1 MRLVDKREGDEP
13 LSEIGLL
20 STVEQIDLIRRKEIT
35 SRELTEHFID
45 RIERLDIE
53 INSVVTRDFET
64 AIEEAA
70 LADQKIQSGDHL
82 GRLHGIPVT
91 VKDALK
97 TKGILSTGGATEL
110 RSNVPDEDAA
120 VVAAIRREGAIV
132 MGKTNLPRWSGD
144 IQAYNDIFG
153 TTKNPWDLSRGPGGS
168 SGGAAAAVAMGF
180 TSFEIG
186 TDIGGSIRFPAA
198 FNGVWG
204 HKPSFGIIPTTG
216 YLDHI
221 NGGINEADINVFGPI
236 ARSAEDLSLLLT
248 VMKRNS
254 PPWIADLGTAP
265 KDLKLLRVG
274 AWLDD
279 EFCPVDEEVRK
290 QLEKVVD
297 ALERDGIPVD
307 RSARPELDPNEAA
320 MLGLWLV
327 QRAISQSTDSDGPG
341 HRIWLDRHARREE
354 LRLKWAQFFD
364 KYDAVIMPVCF
375 VPPFEHQQE
384 GDFGSRTLMCNGERR
399 NYVDVVK
406 WTTMVGMAYLP
417 STVPPIGLGKSGMPI
432 GCQVVGNYGDDSLT
446 IALATR
452 IGDLMGG
459 YQPPPR
465 AV

>member
-1 MRLVDKREGDEP
+1 MTD
-13 LSEIGLL
+13 IGLR
-20 STVEQIDLIRRKEIT
+20 STVEQADLIRRGEIS
-35 SRELTEHFID
+35 SRELTTHFIE
-45 RIERLDIE
+45 RIERLDDE
-53 INSVVTRDFET
+53 INAVVTRDFET
-64 AIEEAA
+64 ALAESDAA
-70 LADQKIQSGDHL
+70 DASQQKGQSL
-82 GRLHGIPVT
+82 GVLHGVPVT
-91 VKDALK
+91 VKDALQ
-97 TKGILSTGGATEL
+97 TKNLKSTGGATEL
-110 RSNVPDEDAA
+110 RENIPSQDAA
-120 VVAAIRREGAIV
+120 AVASIRREGAIV

-153 TTKNPWDLSRGPGGS
+153 TTNNPWDISRGPGGS

-204 HKPSFGIIPTTG
+204 HKPSFGVIPTTG
-216 YLDHI
+216 YLDHVD
-221 NGGINEADINVFGPI
+221 GGLNEADINVFGPI
-236 ARSAEDLSLLLT
+236 TRSVEDLELLLK

-254 PPWIADLGTAP
+254 PPWVANLGAAPTDLR
-265 KDLKLLRVG
+265 DLKIG

-279 EFCPVDEEVRK
+279 EFCPVDIEVRE

-297 ALERDGIPVD
+297 ALEKDGISVD
-307 RSARPELDPNEAA
+307 RSAHPEIDPDEAA

-354 LRLKWAQFFD
+354 LRLKWAQFFN

-375 VPPFEHQQE
+375 VPPFEHQQQ
-384 GDFGSRTLMCNGERR
+384 GDFGSRTLTCNGEERP
-399 NYVDVVK
+399 YIDVVK

-417 STVPPIGLGKSGMPI
+417 STVPPIGLGLSGMPI
-432 GCQVVGNYGDDSLT
+432 GCQVVGPYGGDQLT
-446 IALATR
+446 IALAGR
-452 IGDLMGG
+452 IGDLLGG

-465 AV
+465 AL

>member
-1 MRLVDKREGDEP
+1 MTD
-13 LSEIGLL
+13 IGLR
-20 STVEQIDLIRRKEIT
+20 STVEQADLIRRGEIS
-35 SRELTEHFID
+35 SRELTTHFIE
-45 RIERLDIE
+45 RIERLDDE
-53 INSVVTRDFET
+53 INAVVTRDFET
-64 AIEEAA
+64 ALAESDAA
-70 LADQKIQSGDHL
+70 DASQQKGQSL
-82 GRLHGIPVT
+82 GVLHGVPVT
-91 VKDALK
+91 VKDALQ
-97 TKGILSTGGATEL
+97 TKNLKSTGGATEL
-110 RSNVPDEDAA
+110 RENIPSQDAA
-120 VVAAIRREGAIV
+120 AVASIRREGAIV

-153 TTKNPWDLSRGPGGS
+153 TTNNPWDISRGPGGS

-204 HKPSFGIIPTTG
+204 HKPSFGVIPTTG
-216 YLDHI
+216 YLDHVE
-221 NGGINEADINVFGPI
+221 GGLNEADINVFGPI
-236 ARSAEDLSLLLT
+236 TRSIEDLKLLLT

-254 PPWIADLGTAP
+254 PPWVANLGAAPTDLR
-265 KDLKLLRVG
+265 DLKIG

-279 EFCPVDEEVRK
+279 EFCPVDIEVRE

-297 ALERDGIPVD
+297 ALEKDGVSVD
-307 RSARPELDPNEAA
+307 RSAHPEIDPDEAA

-354 LRLKWAQFFD
+354 LRLKWAQFFN

-375 VPPFEHQQE
+375 VPPFEHQQQ
-384 GDFGSRTLMCNGERR
+384 GDFGSRTLTCNGEERP
-399 NYVDVVK
+399 YIDVVK

-417 STVPPIGLGKSGMPI
+417 STVPPIGLGLSGMPI
-432 GCQVVGNYGDDSLT
+432 GCQVVGPYGGDQLT
-446 IALATR
+446 IALAGR
-452 IGDLMGG
+452 IGDLLGG

-465 AV
+465 AL

>member
-1 MRLVDKREGDEP
+1 MTD
-13 LSEIGLL
+13 IGLR
-20 STVEQIDLIRRKEIT
+20 STVEQADLIQRGELS
-35 SRELTEHFID
+35 SRELTEHFIE
-45 RIERLDIE
+45 RIERLDGE

-64 AIEEAA
+64 ALAESDAA
-70 LADQKIQSGDHL
+70 DASQQKGQSL
-82 GRLHGIPVT
+82 GVLHGVPIT
-91 VKDALK
+91 VKDALQ
-97 TKGILSTGGATEL
+97 TKNLKSTGGATEL
-110 RSNVPDEDAA
+110 RDNVPSQDAA
-120 VVAAIRREGAIV
+120 VVASIRRQGGIV

-153 TTKNPWDLSRGPGGS
+153 TTNNPWDISRGPGGS

-204 HKPSFGIIPTTG
+204 HKPSFGVIPTTG

-221 NGGINEADINVFGPI
+221 DGGLNEADINVFGPI
-236 ARSAEDLSLLLT
+236 ARSAQDLELLLT

-254 PPWIADLGTAP
+254 PPWVAELEAAPEDL
-265 KDLKLLRVG
+265 KDLKIG

-279 EFCPVDEEVRK
+279 EFCPIDDEVRE
-290 QLEKVVD
+290 QLEKAVD
-297 ALERDGIPVD
+297 ALEKDGISVD
-307 RSARPELDPNEAA
+307 RSARPELDPDEAA

-341 HRIWLDRHARREE
+341 HRIWLDQHVRREE
-354 LRLKWAQFFD
+354 LKLKWAQFFD
-364 KYDAVIMPVCF
+364 RYDAVIMPVCF
-375 VPPFEHQQE
+375 VPPFEHQQQ
-384 GDFGSRTLMCNGERR
+384 GDFGSRTLRCNGENR
-399 NYVDVVK
+399 NYIDVVK

-417 STVPPIGLGKSGMPI
+417 STVPPIGLGASGMPI
-432 GCQVVGNYGDDSLT
+432 GCQVVGPYGGDRLT
-446 IALATR
+446 IALAGR

-465 AV
+465 AL

>member
-1 MRLVDKREGDEP
+1 VTD
-13 LSEIGLL
+13 IGLR
-20 STVEQIDLIRRKEIT
+20 STVEQADLIQRGELS
-35 SRELTEHFID
+35 SRELTEHFIE
-45 RIERLDIE
+45 RIERLDGE

-64 AIEEAA
+64 ALAESDAA
-70 LADQKIQSGDHL
+70 DASQQKGQSL
-82 GRLHGIPVT
+82 GVLHGVPIT
-91 VKDALK
+91 VKDALQ
-97 TKGILSTGGATEL
+97 TKNLKSTGGATEL
-110 RSNVPDEDAA
+110 RDNVPSQDAA
-120 VVAAIRREGAIV
+120 VVASIRRQGGIV

-153 TTKNPWDLSRGPGGS
+153 TTNNPWDISRGPGGS

-204 HKPSFGIIPTTG
+204 HKPSFGVIPTTG

-221 NGGINEADINVFGPI
+221 DGGLNEADINVFGPI
-236 ARSAEDLSLLLT
+236 ARSAQDLELLLT

-254 PPWIADLGTAP
+254 PPWVAELEAAPEDL
-265 KDLKLLRVG
+265 KDLKIG

-279 EFCPVDEEVRK
+279 EFCPIDDEVRE
-290 QLEKVVD
+290 QLEKAVD
-297 ALERDGIPVD
+297 ALEKDGISVD
-307 RSARPELDPNEAA
+307 RSARPELDPDEAA

-341 HRIWLDRHARREE
+341 HRIWLDQHVRREE
-354 LRLKWAQFFD
+354 LKLKWAQFFD
-364 KYDAVIMPVCF
+364 TYDAVIMPVCF
-375 VPPFEHQQE
+375 VPPFEHQQQ
-384 GDFGSRTLMCNGERR
+384 GDFGSRTLICNGEKR
-399 NYVDVVK
+399 NYIDVVK

-417 STVPPIGLGKSGMPI
+417 STVPPIGLGASGMPI
-432 GCQVVGNYGDDSLT
+432 GCQVVGPYGGDRLT
-446 IALATR
+446 IALAGR

-465 AV
+465 AL

>member
-1 MRLVDKREGDEP
+1 MTD
-13 LSEIGLL
+13 IGLR
-20 STVEQIDLIRRKEIT
+20 STVEQADLIRRGEIS
-35 SRELTEHFID
+35 SRELTTHFIE
-45 RIERLDIE
+45 RIERLDDE
-53 INSVVTRDFET
+53 INAVVTRDFET
-64 AIEEAA
+64 ALAESDAA
-70 LADQKIQSGDHL
+70 DASQQKGQSL
-82 GRLHGIPVT
+82 GVLHGVPVT
-91 VKDALK
+91 VKDALQ
-97 TKGILSTGGATEL
+97 TKNLKSTGGATEL
-110 RSNVPDEDAA
+110 RENIPSQDAA
-120 VVAAIRREGAIV
+120 AVASIRREGAIV

-153 TTKNPWDLSRGPGGS
+153 TTNNPWDISRGPGGS

-204 HKPSFGIIPTTG
+204 HKPSFGVIPTTG
-216 YLDHI
+216 YLDHVE
-221 NGGINEADINVFGPI
+221 GGLNEADINVFGPI
-236 ARSAEDLSLLLT
+236 TRSVEDLELLLK

-254 PPWIADLGTAP
+254 PPWVANLGAAPTDLR
-265 KDLKLLRVG
+265 DLKIG

-279 EFCPVDEEVRK
+279 EFCPVDIEVRE

-297 ALERDGIPVD
+297 ALEKDGLSVD
-307 RSARPELDPNEAA
+307 RSARPEIDPDEAA

-354 LRLKWAQFFD
+354 LRLKWAQFFN

-375 VPPFEHQQE
+375 VPPFEHQQQ
-384 GDFGSRTLMCNGERR
+384 GDFGSRTLTCNGEERP
-399 NYVDVVK
+399 YIDVVK

-417 STVPPIGLGKSGMPI
+417 STVPPIGLGLSGMPI
-432 GCQVVGNYGDDSLT
+432 GCQVVGPYGGDQLT
-446 IALATR
+446 IALAGR
-452 IGDLMGG
+452 IGDLLGG

-465 AV
+465 AL